1 MLLLS
6 TELLFLAVC
15 CIVVNS
21 AAVSDII
28 DISPA
33 VPLLWVALVEKL
45 SIELLF
51 LFFALNASAVDAF

>member
-1 MLLLS
+1 M
-6 TELLFLAVC
+6 C

-51 LFFALNASAVDAF
+51 LFFALKASAVDAF